1 MSILEAIILGIVQ
14 GLTEFL
20 PISSTGHLTVVGQL
34 MGLISDRKPEE
45 WTAFI
50 AVIQLGTLGSAVV
63 YFWKDIV
70 EIVGEWFSQ
79 NLMER
84 RPIKEQSGGAK
95 SGWLIVVGSVPVAVV
110 GLLFKDAIEG
120 ALTKSLYVVAGSL
133 IALAIVLAIAEKTAR
148 FHKKIEDLTFI
159 DTLIIGTAQAFALI
173 PGSSRSG
180 TTITGGLFVGLNR
193 EAAARFS
200 FLLSVP
206 AVLAS
211 GALQFYQSLDYLDAD
226 GWTTLVVATIVSG
239 ASGYAAI
246 DFLIKFLRK
255 NTTFLFI
262 YYRIAAGAAILALL
276 AAGVITT

>member
-63 YFWKDIV
+63 YFWRDIV

-226 GWTTLVVATIVSG
+226 GWTTLVVATVVSG

>member
-1 MSILEAIILGIVQ
+1 MSVLEAIILGIVQ

-79 NLMER
+79 NLLER

-95 SGWLIVVGSVPVAVV
+95 SGWLIVVGSIPVAVV

-133 IALAIVLAIAEKTAR
+133 IALAFVLAIAEKTAR
-148 FHKKIEDLTFI
+148 FRKKIEDLTFL
-159 DTLIIGTAQAFALI
+159 DTLIIGAAQAFALI

-211 GALQFYQSLDYLDAD
+211 GALQFYQSLEYLDAD
-226 GWTTLVVATIVSG
+226 GWTTLVVATLVSG
-239 ASGYAAI
+239 ISGYAAI

-262 YYRIAAGAAILALL
+262 YYRIAAGVAILALL